1 MTNYKMVNGVRM
13 PFTAK
18 DEEGRAAFA
27 VEVLETERI
36 EKEAKEAR
44 EANIAS
50 TKAKL
55 EALGLTTDEVKDTF
69 GL

>member
-1 MTNYKMVNGVRM
+1 MTRKIVDGVERDM
-13 PFTAK
+13 TPEEEQAYTQMQEQVAIEQQAEKDAQDAK
-18 DEEGRAAFA
+18 
-27 VEVLETERI
+27 
-36 EKEAKEAR
+36 